1 MVISAITIPS
11 LRYPL
16 GQINEADAA
25 LSATRS
31 LAASRRSD
39 PSSAIRAA
47 LGWAAHPTCTQL
59 ANPCRTLRLQQEAEQ
74 VPLRPS
80 SPAPRLRPPCVL
92 GISPTELEGFRRWCD
107 RTFHARIAAI
117 GQGWRVADAFGSRH
131 VRPEHVRLRLRALQ
145 PRGPRDGAQMPRA
158 PRTSLSAA
166 RETS

>member
-16 GQINEADAA
+16 GEINEADAA

-80 SPAPRLRPPCVL
+80 SPAPRLDRRVSWGFPLPNLRDFADGATGRSTQELRPL
-92 GISPTELEGFRRWCD
+92 DKDG
-107 RTFHARIAAI
+107 
-117 GQGWRVADAFGSRH
+117 
-131 VRPEHVRLRLRALQ
+131 ALQ
-145 PRGPRDGAQMPRA
+145 TLSVRGTFALNTFDSVCERSSPAAHAMVPRCRERRGPR
-158 PRTSLSAA
+158 
-166 RETS
+166 